1 MFTQESSYRLT
12 LIAAVVA
19 GAVATVWL
27 LGVAL
32 HGFQV
37 FW

>member
-1 MFTQESSYRLT
+1 MRTQESSYPVVLFS
-12 LIAAVVA
+12 LSVA
-19 GAVATVWL
+19 GLAAIVGL
-27 LGVAL
+27 LTAAL